1 MHLTCQGGGMKFR
14 IVQSTYHFLAFVLWY
29 MIFGCIPTY
38 GKANIMSSDFAVDAR
53 GLWIHAVDFN
63 S

>member
-1 MHLTCQGGGMKFR
+1 MKFR